1 MPISIT
7 LTLTKV
13 KTFLKIFYILS
24 FYAQI
29 IYKIS
34 MWQTAFKNLIFTG
47 DML

>member
-24 FYAQI
+24 IYAQI

-34 MWQTAFKNLIFTG
+34 IWQTSFKNFIFIG
-47 DML
+47 NML